1 MWTYWRDDFAEYGA
15 WSDDDTPVS
24 GVHFHNEQ
32 QLTFVLSGCRFFRI
46 GGERIRVPAGSCLYI
61 PAGCPHAGL
70 PQMESGTRCLNLYIS
85 DLGLG
90 DHPHVLTFRPD
101 ADPHPSTIDAL
112 FHAND
117 AIVPPEQNIARL
129 AAQAG
134 LSREA
139 FTRKFTRQFGI
150 APHAHSVV
158 ARLNDARRQLRSG
171 ATLAD
176 VAAACGFFDQTHLA
190 RHFFRVFGTTPGVYR
205 KSLARSQTYER

>member
-15 WSDDDTPVS
+15 WSGDDTPVS
-24 GVHFHNEQ
+24 GVHFHDEQ

-61 PAGCPHAGL
+61 PAGCPHASL
-70 PQMESGTRCLNLYIS
+70 PEAQSGTRCLNLYIN

-90 DHPHVLTFRPD
+90 VQPHVLTFRLG
-101 ADPHPSTIDAL
+101 ADTPTRVIGAL
-112 FHAND
+112 FRAND
-117 AIVPPEQNIARL
+117 AIVPGEQNIARL
-129 AAQAG
+129 AAKAG

-150 APHAHSVV
+150 SPHAHSVV

-171 ATLAD
+171 APLAD
-176 VAAACGFFDQTHLA
+176 VAVICGFFDQTHLA

-205 KSLARSQTYER
+205 KSLRRSQTYER